1 MIGYHDA
8 SSALTLLILL
18 TGASFLNLSTSSPVN
33 TLRLT
38 DSLHRVSSSGLA
50 VVGNRERR
58 AEENGSMQTGGEG
71 VEEEEEDEDED
82 ELFKDVD
89 PKTLAA
95 VLLEALNK
103 PQMERRREGDEGE
116 GTEEEE
122 KEEREEAT
130 KENEKAK
137 EVRAMDGVNRDRDRN
152 GRQELELMMAA
163 QGREEREREEEEER
177 RKAQEEEE
185 KLTER
190 VTSRTISQTVPVKTE
205 QQSTTTDEGGEEILG
220 KDAAFQQ
227 GPTSLSESQQQGD
240 QNTDEE
246 EEQLNPEELKNLETM
261 MKEFPSLSTASKIVR
276 DSQQHQRESRGYSPY
291 NDIIPDNKG
300 YDLAMSKKK
309 LKWQEETQKAM
320 TFPTFR
326 GGNFMDEFED
336 NNFNNA
342 GSNAVQQLPP
352 AENDVMEDDEPE
364 EAEDEEEVLSP
375 EEEEARAKA
384 EQEEVRR
391 QAAEAQRAK
400 MEEEKLADIASDMLL
415 QYMVKQNNGNR
426 KDRDQNRKYSSLSNA
441 AEDKR
446 SDEEQE
452 VMEEDDDIDPQT
464 IDKLIEISS
473 KLHLPADDVV
483 DIISDVEKKKKKDV
497 PPEMASPWQRPL
509 MPLSSSSSSTNGVSA
524 SQIPN
529 NRNTFL
535 SKQTSPA
542 VNPLKAWFQERP
554 PTKSSLGNQ
563 DLWIKPSK
571 PMSGNQERW
580 PKLQK
585 PLSTNQDLWLKP
597 QKSFWT
603 SYPPYSTYPSY
614 YQKKPYR
621 GYYPIYFPPPSKPKF
636 RYYVPKPAL
645 NLNSF
650 LGNSADYDYYSPP
663 KRRFRNWVQPR
674 LRKPPANLQQSYYS
688 NYVLPSYTRTFQP
701 LPIPKPRSA
710 SRMAVIP
717 RHQPQ
722 YYYSPAAPIV
732 TRDEDYYSSQSG
744 RQADKGKDDD
754 LEKYIQE
761 ILMKQPRMFE

>member
-190 VTSRTISQTVPVKTE
+190 VTSRTISQT
-205 QQSTTTDEGGEEILG
+205 
-220 KDAAFQQ
+220 
-227 GPTSLSESQQQGD
+227 
-240 QNTDEE
+240 
-246 EEQLNPEELKNLETM
+246 
-261 MKEFPSLSTASKIVR
+261 
-276 DSQQHQRESRGYSPY
+276 
-291 NDIIPDNKG
+291 
-300 YDLAMSKKK
+300 
-309 LKWQEETQKAM
+309 
-320 TFPTFR
+320 
-326 GGNFMDEFED
+326 
-336 NNFNNA
+336 
-342 GSNAVQQLPP
+342 
-352 AENDVMEDDEPE
+352 
-364 EAEDEEEVLSP
+364 DEEEVLSP

-509 MPLSSSSSSTNGVSA
+509 MPLSSSSSSTNG
-524 SQIPN
+524 
-529 NRNTFL
+529 
-535 SKQTSPA
+535 
-542 VNPLKAWFQERP
+542 
-554 PTKSSLGNQ
+554 
-563 DLWIKPSK
+563 
-571 PMSGNQERW
+571 
-580 PKLQK
+580 
-585 PLSTNQDLWLKP
+585 
-597 QKSFWT
+597 
-603 SYPPYSTYPSY
+603 
-614 YQKKPYR
+614 
-621 GYYPIYFPPPSKPKF
+621 
-636 RYYVPKPAL
+636 PAL

-663 KRRFRNWVQPR
+663 KRRFRNW
-674 LRKPPANLQQSYYS
+674 QSYYS

-701 LPIPKPRSA
+701 LPIPKPRS
-710 SRMAVIP
+710 
-717 RHQPQ
+717 